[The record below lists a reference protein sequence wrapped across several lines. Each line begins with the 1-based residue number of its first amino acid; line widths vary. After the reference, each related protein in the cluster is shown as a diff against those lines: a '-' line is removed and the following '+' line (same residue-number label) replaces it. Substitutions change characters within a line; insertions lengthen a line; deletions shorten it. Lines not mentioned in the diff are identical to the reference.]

1 MDVFKKRRLKLFF
14 IAAGLL
20 LANGLYAREIPVR
33 SISASVEPNSSPPV
47 VRLSGET
54 GLTLPG
60 KVEKALDNGITLD
73 FEYEV
78 ILKRKRR
85 FIWDPTLYH
94 WIYRRQLSFFALSS
108 KYVVSTD
115 QDNSAQVFANQHAA
129 MQYLNKLET
138 IRLAL
143 PQGTTH
149 PGNQEYLEFQMRL
162 DIESLPLPMRPLA
175 YVSSSWRLSTD
186 WVDVTLAP

>member
-1 MDVFKKRRLKLFF
+1 MDVFKKRRFKPLFF
-14 IAAGLL
+14 LLGLL
-20 LANGLYAREIPVR
+20 LVGSLHAREIPVR
-33 SISASVEPNSSPPV
+33 SISASIEPASAPPV

-54 GLTLPG
+54 ALTLPG
-60 KVEKALDNGITLD
+60 AVEKALDNGITLD

-78 ILKRKRR
+78 FLKRSRR
-85 FIWDPTLYH
+85 FLWDPTIFH

-115 QDNSAQVFANQHAA
+115 QDNSAQVFTSLHSA

-143 PQGTTH
+143 PQDVPDLGKR
-149 PGNQEYLEFQMRL
+149 EYLEFQMRL

-175 YVSSSWRLSTD
+175 YVSSKWRLSTD
-186 WVDVTLAP
+186 WVDVNLAP